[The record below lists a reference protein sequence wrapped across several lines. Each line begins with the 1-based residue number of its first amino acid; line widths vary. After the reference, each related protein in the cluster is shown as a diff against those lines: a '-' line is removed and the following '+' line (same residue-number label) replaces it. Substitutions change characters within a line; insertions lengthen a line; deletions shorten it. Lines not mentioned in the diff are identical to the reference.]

1 MKDFDD
7 ELDESTVDGEIETSS
22 AGPIPGD
29 LALEDIEANN
39 ASAKSLRSARERLE
53 QIRENRNLNRF
64 IYDDLYQPEQ
74 ALD

>member
-22 AGPIPGD
+22 GDPVPGD
-29 LALEDIEANN
+29 LTLEDIEANN
-39 ASAKSLRSARERLE
+39 ASARSLRSARERLE

-64 IYDDLYQPEQ
+64 IYDDLYRPEQ